1 MSEAR
6 PARRR
11 AELREAIENDIVTGR
26 FAPGE
31 RLDEVTLANRFCVSR
46 TPIREALAQLA
57 SSGLIEIR
65 PHRGAFVR
73 RLDVMELV
81 EMFEVMSE
89 LEATCGRL
97 AAQRLTSEDR
107 AALIETH
114 EACRRAAEAEDGD
127 AYYAANQAFHEAIY
141 RSAHNS
147 YLVEHVIRMR
157 DRLKAHRR
165 LQLRVHHRVRSSFAE
180 HETILDALLAGDAEA
195 ADERLRAHVQVQGR
209 RFNDFVASLQLLRE
223 AAGTV
228 GA

>member
-1 MSEAR
+1 MMS
-6 PARRR
+6 RRR
-11 AELREAIENDIVTGR
+11 NELRETIENDIVMGR

-31 RLDEVTLANRFCVSR
+31 RLDEVTLANRFSVSR

-73 RLDVMELV
+73 RLEVMELV

-97 AAQRLTSEDR
+97 AAHRLTPEDR
-107 AALIETH
+107 LALEEAH
-114 EACRRAAEAEDGD
+114 ELCRRAAAEEEIEG
-127 AYYAANQAFHEAIY
+127 YYLGNRAFHEAIY

-157 DRLKAHRR
+157 DRLTAHRR
-165 LQLRVHHRVRSSFAE
+165 LQLRVHHRMRSSFAE
-180 HETILDALLAGDAEA
+180 HEKILQALLAGDAAA
-195 ADERLRAHVQVQGR
+195 ADAGLRAHVQVQGL

-223 AAGTV
+223 PEPAA
-228 GA
+228 AK